1 MTANHARTRFVAL
14 IQRRD
19 AGIDLAEAC
28 FWISAEANPALDVE
42 RYQARLLD
50 LADGVRSRL
59 LASNP
64 LEERVAL
71 LTRYLF
77 AEEKFRGNRGDFY
90 DPGNSYLDCVL
101 DRRTGI
107 PITLSILWLAVA
119 QRLEIPAHG
128 VGFPGHF
135 LVGVTGETPED
146 STIFVDAFSGTILS
160 SDDCRGRLHDM
171 SDGEIR
177 FEPSMLAATSPRQIL
192 SRVLRNLKQIHIQ
205 ASDFQQAITCIDRIL
220 MLEPD
225 QASELRDR
233 GLLYRALE
241 CWTSARE
248 DLERFVALAPDA
260 AGEVGLRN
268 VLEELQDRTA
278 HIH

>member
-1 MTANHARTRFVAL
+1 MTAKHAREQFIAL

-19 AGIDLAEAC
+19 AAIDLAEAC
-28 FWISAEANPALDVE
+28 FWISAEANPTLDVE
-42 RYQARLLD
+42 HYQTRLRD
-50 LADGVRSRL
+50 LADAVRSQL
-59 LASNP
+59 LASSP
-64 LEERVAL
+64 LEEKVAL
-71 LTRYLF
+71 LTQHLF
-77 AEEKFRGNRGDFY
+77 TEEKFRGNRGDFY
-90 DPGNSYLDCVL
+90 DPRNSYLDCVL
-101 DRRTGI
+101 DRGTGI

-119 QRLEIPAHG
+119 QRLEIPAYG

-135 LVGVTGETPED
+135 LVGVMGETPED
-146 STIFVDAFSGTILS
+146 SPIYVDAFSGTLLN
-160 SDDCRGRLHDM
+160 SDDCRARLHDM

-177 FEPSMLAATSPRQIL
+177 FEPGMLAATSPRQIL

-205 ASDFQQAITCIDRIL
+205 ASDFPQAISCIDRIL

-233 GLLYRALE
+233 GLLHRALE

-248 DLERFVALAPDA
+248 DLERFVALTPGA

-268 VLEELQDRTA
+268 VLAELRDRTA